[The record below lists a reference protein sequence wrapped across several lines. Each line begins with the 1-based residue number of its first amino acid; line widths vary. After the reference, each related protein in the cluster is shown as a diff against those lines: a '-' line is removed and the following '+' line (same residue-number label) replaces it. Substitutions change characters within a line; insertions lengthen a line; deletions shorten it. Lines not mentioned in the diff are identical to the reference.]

1 MKILQVIN
9 RLGPGG
15 AEKLI
20 LDTVPRYQKEGLH
33 VDVLLLQD
41 KKTQF
46 RSQLEE
52 ESNGSTD
59 GLTTKSIYNP
69 LLIFKIIP
77 YLKKY
82 DIIHF
87 HLFPTLY
94 WVVLAKWIFFSKV
107 KLVYTEHSTH
117 NRRRDNLIFKML
129 DRFIYKQ
136 IDCIVT
142 IADEV
147 DLNVKKHLNLN
158 ENKFQQIENGVDVN
172 YYHSAIPY
180 AKDKFFSNNDFILIQ
195 VSSFRWQ
202 KDQKTLIKSLQHLP
216 DNIKLILVG
225 TGSLIDESKDI
236 VKKLNLAERVKFL
249 GNRYDVPQL
258 LNTSDVVILSSR
270 HEGLSLS
277 NIEGMSVGKPFI
289 GSDVPGLREI
299 VKGHGLL
306 FEQGNDKELA
316 KLIMNLYT
324 NPQLYKKIA
333 DQCFNRAKEFDI
345 NKMVAQYIELYK
357 EIIDID
363 K

>member
-1 MKILQVIN
+1 MRILQVIN

-20 LDTVPRYQKEGLH
+20 LDTVPRYQKKGLY

-41 KKTQF
+41 KKTKF
-46 RSQLEE
+46 RSQLKEI
-52 ESNGSTD
+52 STGKIV
-59 GLTTKSIYNP
+59 GLTEKSMRNP
-69 LLIFKIIP
+69 FLIFKIIP

-82 DIIHF
+82 DVVHL

-94 WVVLAKWIFFSKV
+94 WVVLAKLVSFSKV
-107 KLVYTEHSTH
+107 KLVYTEHNTH

-202 KDQKTLIKSLQHLP
+202 KDQKTLIESLQYLP
-216 DNIKLILVG
+216 DNIKLLLVG
-225 TGSLIDESKDI
+225 DGPLIDDSKKL
-236 VKKLNLAERVKFL
+236 VEKLNLTGRVKFL

-258 LNTSDVVILSSR
+258 LKTTDVVVLSSR

-289 GSDVPGLREI
+289 GSNVPGLKEI
-299 VKGHGLL
+299 VKGYGLL

-316 KLIMNLYT
+316 ELIMSLYT
-324 NPQLYKKIA
+324 NPKLYKKIA
-333 DQCFNRAKEFDI
+333 DQCFERAKEFDI
-345 NKMVAQYIELYK
+345 NKMVDQYVELYK
-357 EIIDID
+357 EIININ
-363 K
+363 